1 MTDGYGRKIDY
12 MRISLTDNCNLRCS
26 YCMPEGKISDI
37 HYLPVETV
45 LKCVESAVCLGI
57 TNFRLTGGEPLIYPD
72 IEKLITK
79 MRNVSGVNFI
89 GITTNG
95 VFLSEK
101 ADVLKMAGTDSINVS
116 LDTVDSDEFRK
127 ITGRNCLKNVI
138 DGIDAAL
145 DSRIKLK
152 INTVLRSEV
161 DVLKMTEFANDKNI
175 DIRFIELMPVGIG
188 EKNDIIPRKAVIEK
202 LEKKYGKVCGVSK
215 MHDENP
221 SGTASY
227 ETINRIISENKKRHE
242 VWMNDVDIFYNK
254 YLKNHPLASKIDSWL
269 FHRKYEQL
277 VAAMESI
284 SEDKDFINKMNG
296 ISTVEVPK
304 YQAKTLPE
312 FDVFISHANKDKED
326 LIEELYQSLNTLG
339 VNIFYDKE
347 SLEWG
352 DNWKDRIL
360 NGTKKAEFAII
371 VISEN
376 FFDREWT
383 ERELAEFLNR
393 QNRNGQKLI
402 LPILHNITTEQ
413 LKAKYPLVADIQA
426 IDSAKYS

>member
-215 MHDENP
+215 MHDENGP
-221 SGTASY
+221 AEYYAFQKLGVRVGLIQAVHGKFCDRC
-227 ETINRIISENKKRHE
+227 NRIRITSDAGLKPCLADSRIIDLKEAL
-242 VWMNDVDIFYNK
+242 DIGK
-254 YLKNHPLASKIDSWL
+254 DELTKI
-269 FHRKYEQL
+269 
-277 VAAMESI
+277 M
-284 SEDKDFINKMNG
+284 
-296 ISTVEVPK
+296 
-304 YQAKTLPE
+304 
-312 FDVFISHANKDKED
+312 
-326 LIEELYQSLNTLG
+326 
-339 VNIFYDKE
+339 
-347 SLEWG
+347 
-352 DNWKDRIL
+352 
-360 NGTKKAEFAII
+360 KKAIYEKPKSHHF
-371 VISEN
+371 E
-376 FFDREWT
+376 D
-383 ERELAEFLNR
+383 
-393 QNRNGQKLI
+393 I
-402 LPILHNITTEQ
+402 LCEKETKTMNMIGG
-413 LKAKYPLVADIQA
+413 
-426 IDSAKYS
+426 

>member
-215 MHDENP
+215 MHDENGP
-221 SGTASY
+221 AEYYSFRKLGVRVGLIQAVHGKFCDRC
-227 ETINRIISENKKRHE
+227 NRIRITSDAGLKPCLADGRIIDLKEAL
-242 VWMNDVDIFYNK
+242 DIGK
-254 YLKNHPLASKIDSWL
+254 DELTKI
-269 FHRKYEQL
+269 
-277 VAAMESI
+277 M
-284 SEDKDFINKMNG
+284 
-296 ISTVEVPK
+296 
-304 YQAKTLPE
+304 
-312 FDVFISHANKDKED
+312 
-326 LIEELYQSLNTLG
+326 
-339 VNIFYDKE
+339 
-347 SLEWG
+347 
-352 DNWKDRIL
+352 
-360 NGTKKAEFAII
+360 KKAIYEKPKSHHF
-371 VISEN
+371 E
-376 FFDREWT
+376 D
-383 ERELAEFLNR
+383 
-393 QNRNGQKLI
+393 I
-402 LPILHNITTEQ
+402 LCEKETKTMNMIGG
-413 LKAKYPLVADIQA
+413 
-426 IDSAKYS
+426 

>member
-215 MHDENP
+215 MHDENGP
-221 SGTASY
+221 AEYYAFRNLGVRVGLIQAVHGKFCDRC
-227 ETINRIISENKKRHE
+227 NRIRITSDAGLKPCLADSRIIDLKEAL
-242 VWMNDVDIFYNK
+242 DIGK
-254 YLKNHPLASKIDSWL
+254 DELTKI
-269 FHRKYEQL
+269 
-277 VAAMESI
+277 M
-284 SEDKDFINKMNG
+284 
-296 ISTVEVPK
+296 
-304 YQAKTLPE
+304 
-312 FDVFISHANKDKED
+312 
-326 LIEELYQSLNTLG
+326 
-339 VNIFYDKE
+339 
-347 SLEWG
+347 
-352 DNWKDRIL
+352 
-360 NGTKKAEFAII
+360 KKAIYEKPKSHHF
-371 VISEN
+371 E
-376 FFDREWT
+376 D
-383 ERELAEFLNR
+383 
-393 QNRNGQKLI
+393 I
-402 LPILHNITTEQ
+402 LCEKETKTMNMIGG
-413 LKAKYPLVADIQA
+413 
-426 IDSAKYS
+426 

>member
-95 VFLSEK
+95 VFLSEN

-215 MHDENP
+215 MHDENGP
-221 SGTASY
+221 AEYYAFRKLGVRVGLIQAVHGKFCDRC
-227 ETINRIISENKKRHE
+227 NRIRITSDAGLKPCLADSRIIDLKEAL
-242 VWMNDVDIFYNK
+242 DIGK
-254 YLKNHPLASKIDSWL
+254 DELTKI
-269 FHRKYEQL
+269 
-277 VAAMESI
+277 M
-284 SEDKDFINKMNG
+284 
-296 ISTVEVPK
+296 
-304 YQAKTLPE
+304 
-312 FDVFISHANKDKED
+312 
-326 LIEELYQSLNTLG
+326 
-339 VNIFYDKE
+339 
-347 SLEWG
+347 
-352 DNWKDRIL
+352 
-360 NGTKKAEFAII
+360 KKAIYEKPKSHHF
-371 VISEN
+371 E
-376 FFDREWT
+376 D
-383 ERELAEFLNR
+383 
-393 QNRNGQKLI
+393 I
-402 LPILHNITTEQ
+402 LCEKETKTMNMIGG
-413 LKAKYPLVADIQA
+413 
-426 IDSAKYS
+426 

>member
-202 LEKKYGKVCGVSK
+202 LEEKYGKVCGVSK
-215 MHDENP
+215 MHDENGP
-221 SGTASY
+221 AEYYAFRKLGVRVGLIQAVHGKFCDRC
-227 ETINRIISENKKRHE
+227 NRIRITSDAGLKPCLADSRIIDLKEALDIGKDELTKIMRKAIYEKPKSHHFE
-242 VWMNDVDIFYNK
+242 DILCEKETKTMNMI
-254 YLKNHPLASKIDSWL
+254 
-269 FHRKYEQL
+269 
-277 VAAMESI
+277 
-284 SEDKDFINKMNG
+284 G
-296 ISTVEVPK
+296 
-304 YQAKTLPE
+304 
-312 FDVFISHANKDKED
+312 
-326 LIEELYQSLNTLG
+326 G
-339 VNIFYDKE
+339 
-347 SLEWG
+347 
-352 DNWKDRIL
+352 
-360 NGTKKAEFAII
+360 
-371 VISEN
+371 
-376 FFDREWT
+376 
-383 ERELAEFLNR
+383 
-393 QNRNGQKLI
+393 
-402 LPILHNITTEQ
+402 
-413 LKAKYPLVADIQA
+413 
-426 IDSAKYS
+426 

>member
-26 YCMPEGKISDI
+26 YCMPEGMISDI

-215 MHDENP
+215 MHDENGP
-221 SGTASY
+221 AEYYAFRKLGVRVGLIQAVHGKFCDRC
-227 ETINRIISENKKRHE
+227 NRIRITSDAGLKPCLADSRIIDLKEAL
-242 VWMNDVDIFYNK
+242 DIGK
-254 YLKNHPLASKIDSWL
+254 DELTKI
-269 FHRKYEQL
+269 
-277 VAAMESI
+277 M
-284 SEDKDFINKMNG
+284 
-296 ISTVEVPK
+296 
-304 YQAKTLPE
+304 
-312 FDVFISHANKDKED
+312 
-326 LIEELYQSLNTLG
+326 
-339 VNIFYDKE
+339 
-347 SLEWG
+347 
-352 DNWKDRIL
+352 
-360 NGTKKAEFAII
+360 KKAIYEKPKSHHF
-371 VISEN
+371 E
-376 FFDREWT
+376 D
-383 ERELAEFLNR
+383 
-393 QNRNGQKLI
+393 I
-402 LPILHNITTEQ
+402 LCEKETKTMNMIGG
-413 LKAKYPLVADIQA
+413 
-426 IDSAKYS
+426 

>member
-37 HYLPVETV
+37 HYLTAETV

-72 IEKLITK
+72 IEKLIAK
-79 MRNVSGVNFI
+79 MRNMSGVNFI

-101 ADVLKMAGTDSINVS
+101 ADVLKTAGTDSINVS
-116 LDTVDSDEFRK
+116 LDTIDSDEFRK
-127 ITGRNCLKNVI
+127 ITGHSCLRNVI

-161 DVLKMTEFANDKNI
+161 DVLKMIEFANDKNI

-215 MHDENP
+215 MHDENGP
-221 SGTASY
+221 AEY
-227 ETINRIISENKKRHE
+227 YA
-242 VWMNDVDIFYNK
+242 F
-254 YLKNHPLASKIDSWL
+254 
-269 FHRKYEQL
+269 RK
-277 VAAMESI
+277 
-284 SEDKDFINKMNG
+284 
-296 ISTVEVPK
+296 
-304 YQAKTLPE
+304 
-312 FDVFISHANKDKED
+312 
-326 LIEELYQSLNTLG
+326 LG
-339 VNIFYDKE
+339 VRVG
-347 SLEWG
+347 L
-352 DNWKDRIL
+352 
-360 NGTKKAEFAII
+360 
-371 VISEN
+371 
-376 FFDREWT
+376 
-383 ERELAEFLNR
+383 
-393 QNRNGQKLI
+393 
-402 LPILHNITTEQ
+402 
-413 LKAKYPLVADIQA
+413 IQA
-426 IDSAKYS
+426 VHGKFRDR

>member
-37 HYLPVETV
+37 HYLTVETV

-202 LEKKYGKVCGVSK
+202 LEEKYGKVFGVSK
-215 MHDENP
+215 MHDENGP
-221 SGTASY
+221 AEYYAFRKLGVRVGLIQAVHGKFCDRC
-227 ETINRIISENKKRHE
+227 NRIRITSDAGLKPCLADSRIIDLKEAL
-242 VWMNDVDIFYNK
+242 DIGK
-254 YLKNHPLASKIDSWL
+254 DELTKI
-269 FHRKYEQL
+269 
-277 VAAMESI
+277 M
-284 SEDKDFINKMNG
+284 
-296 ISTVEVPK
+296 
-304 YQAKTLPE
+304 
-312 FDVFISHANKDKED
+312 
-326 LIEELYQSLNTLG
+326 
-339 VNIFYDKE
+339 
-347 SLEWG
+347 
-352 DNWKDRIL
+352 
-360 NGTKKAEFAII
+360 KKAIYEKPKSHHF
-371 VISEN
+371 E
-376 FFDREWT
+376 D
-383 ERELAEFLNR
+383 
-393 QNRNGQKLI
+393 I
-402 LPILHNITTEQ
+402 LCEKETKTMNMIGG
-413 LKAKYPLVADIQA
+413 
-426 IDSAKYS
+426 

>member
-127 ITGRNCLKNVI
+127 ITGRNGLKNVI

-215 MHDENP
+215 MHDENGP
-221 SGTASY
+221 AEYYAFRKLGVRVGLIQAVHGKFCDRC
-227 ETINRIISENKKRHE
+227 NRIRITSDAGLKPCLADSRIIDLKEAL
-242 VWMNDVDIFYNK
+242 DIGK
-254 YLKNHPLASKIDSWL
+254 DELTKI
-269 FHRKYEQL
+269 
-277 VAAMESI
+277 M
-284 SEDKDFINKMNG
+284 
-296 ISTVEVPK
+296 
-304 YQAKTLPE
+304 
-312 FDVFISHANKDKED
+312 
-326 LIEELYQSLNTLG
+326 
-339 VNIFYDKE
+339 
-347 SLEWG
+347 
-352 DNWKDRIL
+352 
-360 NGTKKAEFAII
+360 KKAIYEKPKSHHF
-371 VISEN
+371 E
-376 FFDREWT
+376 D
-383 ERELAEFLNR
+383 
-393 QNRNGQKLI
+393 I
-402 LPILHNITTEQ
+402 LCEKETKTMNMIGG
-413 LKAKYPLVADIQA
+413 
-426 IDSAKYS
+426 

>member
-215 MHDENP
+215 MHDENGP
-221 SGTASY
+221 AEYYAFRKLGVRLIQAVHGKFCDRC
-227 ETINRIISENKKRHE
+227 NRIRITSDAGLKPCLADSRIIDLKEAL
-242 VWMNDVDIFYNK
+242 DIGK
-254 YLKNHPLASKIDSWL
+254 DELTKI
-269 FHRKYEQL
+269 
-277 VAAMESI
+277 M
-284 SEDKDFINKMNG
+284 
-296 ISTVEVPK
+296 
-304 YQAKTLPE
+304 
-312 FDVFISHANKDKED
+312 
-326 LIEELYQSLNTLG
+326 
-339 VNIFYDKE
+339 
-347 SLEWG
+347 
-352 DNWKDRIL
+352 
-360 NGTKKAEFAII
+360 KKAIYEKPKSHHF
-371 VISEN
+371 E
-376 FFDREWT
+376 D
-383 ERELAEFLNR
+383 
-393 QNRNGQKLI
+393 I
-402 LPILHNITTEQ
+402 LCEKETKTMNMIGG
-413 LKAKYPLVADIQA
+413 
-426 IDSAKYS
+426 

>member
-26 YCMPEGKISDI
+26 YCMPEGMISDI

-79 MRNVSGVNFI
+79 IRNVSGVNFI

-116 LDTVDSDEFRK
+116 LDTVDSYEFRK

-215 MHDENP
+215 MHDENGP
-221 SGTASY
+221 AEYYAFRKLGVRVGLIQAVHGKFCDRC
-227 ETINRIISENKKRHE
+227 NRIRITSDAGLKPCLADSRIIDLKEAL
-242 VWMNDVDIFYNK
+242 DIGK
-254 YLKNHPLASKIDSWL
+254 DELTKI
-269 FHRKYEQL
+269 
-277 VAAMESI
+277 M
-284 SEDKDFINKMNG
+284 
-296 ISTVEVPK
+296 
-304 YQAKTLPE
+304 
-312 FDVFISHANKDKED
+312 
-326 LIEELYQSLNTLG
+326 
-339 VNIFYDKE
+339 
-347 SLEWG
+347 
-352 DNWKDRIL
+352 
-360 NGTKKAEFAII
+360 KKAIYEKPKSHHF
-371 VISEN
+371 E
-376 FFDREWT
+376 D
-383 ERELAEFLNR
+383 
-393 QNRNGQKLI
+393 I
-402 LPILHNITTEQ
+402 LCEKETKTMNMIGG
-413 LKAKYPLVADIQA
+413 
-426 IDSAKYS
+426 

>member
-215 MHDENP
+215 MHDENGP
-221 SGTASY
+221 AEYYAFRKLGVRVGLIQAVHGKFCDRC
-227 ETINRIISENKKRHE
+227 NRIRITSDAGLKPCLADSRIIDLKEALDIGKDELTKIMRKAIYEKPKSHHFE
-242 VWMNDVDIFYNK
+242 DILCEKETKTMNMI
-254 YLKNHPLASKIDSWL
+254 
-269 FHRKYEQL
+269 
-277 VAAMESI
+277 
-284 SEDKDFINKMNG
+284 G
-296 ISTVEVPK
+296 
-304 YQAKTLPE
+304 
-312 FDVFISHANKDKED
+312 
-326 LIEELYQSLNTLG
+326 G
-339 VNIFYDKE
+339 
-347 SLEWG
+347 
-352 DNWKDRIL
+352 
-360 NGTKKAEFAII
+360 
-371 VISEN
+371 
-376 FFDREWT
+376 
-383 ERELAEFLNR
+383 
-393 QNRNGQKLI
+393 
-402 LPILHNITTEQ
+402 
-413 LKAKYPLVADIQA
+413 
-426 IDSAKYS
+426 

>member
-215 MHDENP
+215 MHDENGP
-221 SGTASY
+221 AEYYAFRKLGVRVGLIQAVHGKFCDRC
-227 ETINRIISENKKRHE
+227 NRIRITSDAGLKPCLADSRIIDLKEALDIGKDELTKIMKKDIYEKPKSHHFE
-242 VWMNDVDIFYNK
+242 DILCEKETKTMNMI
-254 YLKNHPLASKIDSWL
+254 
-269 FHRKYEQL
+269 
-277 VAAMESI
+277 
-284 SEDKDFINKMNG
+284 G
-296 ISTVEVPK
+296 
-304 YQAKTLPE
+304 
-312 FDVFISHANKDKED
+312 
-326 LIEELYQSLNTLG
+326 G
-339 VNIFYDKE
+339 
-347 SLEWG
+347 
-352 DNWKDRIL
+352 
-360 NGTKKAEFAII
+360 
-371 VISEN
+371 
-376 FFDREWT
+376 
-383 ERELAEFLNR
+383 
-393 QNRNGQKLI
+393 
-402 LPILHNITTEQ
+402 
-413 LKAKYPLVADIQA
+413 
-426 IDSAKYS
+426 

>member
-79 MRNVSGVNFI
+79 MKNVSGVNFI

-215 MHDENP
+215 MHDENGP
-221 SGTASY
+221 AEYYAFRKLGVRVGLIQAVHGKFCDRC
-227 ETINRIISENKKRHE
+227 NRIRITSDAGLKPCLADSRIIDLKEALDIGKDELTKIMRKAIYEKPKSHHFE
-242 VWMNDVDIFYNK
+242 DILCEKETKTMNMI
-254 YLKNHPLASKIDSWL
+254 
-269 FHRKYEQL
+269 
-277 VAAMESI
+277 
-284 SEDKDFINKMNG
+284 G
-296 ISTVEVPK
+296 
-304 YQAKTLPE
+304 
-312 FDVFISHANKDKED
+312 
-326 LIEELYQSLNTLG
+326 G
-339 VNIFYDKE
+339 
-347 SLEWG
+347 
-352 DNWKDRIL
+352 
-360 NGTKKAEFAII
+360 
-371 VISEN
+371 
-376 FFDREWT
+376 
-383 ERELAEFLNR
+383 
-393 QNRNGQKLI
+393 
-402 LPILHNITTEQ
+402 
-413 LKAKYPLVADIQA
+413 
-426 IDSAKYS
+426 

>member
-127 ITGRNCLKNVI
+127 ITGRNCIKNVI

-215 MHDENP
+215 MHDENGP
-221 SGTASY
+221 AEYYAFRKLGVRVGLIQAVHGKFCDRC
-227 ETINRIISENKKRHE
+227 NRIRITSDAGLKPCLADGRIIDLKEAL
-242 VWMNDVDIFYNK
+242 DIGK
-254 YLKNHPLASKIDSWL
+254 DELTKI
-269 FHRKYEQL
+269 
-277 VAAMESI
+277 M
-284 SEDKDFINKMNG
+284 
-296 ISTVEVPK
+296 
-304 YQAKTLPE
+304 
-312 FDVFISHANKDKED
+312 
-326 LIEELYQSLNTLG
+326 
-339 VNIFYDKE
+339 
-347 SLEWG
+347 
-352 DNWKDRIL
+352 
-360 NGTKKAEFAII
+360 KKAIYEKPKSHHF
-371 VISEN
+371 E
-376 FFDREWT
+376 D
-383 ERELAEFLNR
+383 
-393 QNRNGQKLI
+393 I
-402 LPILHNITTEQ
+402 LCEKETKTMNMIGG
-413 LKAKYPLVADIQA
+413 
-426 IDSAKYS
+426 

>member
-202 LEKKYGKVCGVSK
+202 LEEKYGKVCGVSK
-215 MHDENP
+215 MHDENGP
-221 SGTASY
+221 AEYYVFRKLGVRVGLIQAVHGKFCDRC
-227 ETINRIISENKKRHE
+227 NRIRITSDAGLKPCLADSRIIDLKEALDIGKDELTKIMRKAIYEKPKSHHFE
-242 VWMNDVDIFYNK
+242 DILCEKETKTMNMI
-254 YLKNHPLASKIDSWL
+254 
-269 FHRKYEQL
+269 
-277 VAAMESI
+277 
-284 SEDKDFINKMNG
+284 G
-296 ISTVEVPK
+296 
-304 YQAKTLPE
+304 
-312 FDVFISHANKDKED
+312 
-326 LIEELYQSLNTLG
+326 G
-339 VNIFYDKE
+339 
-347 SLEWG
+347 
-352 DNWKDRIL
+352 
-360 NGTKKAEFAII
+360 
-371 VISEN
+371 
-376 FFDREWT
+376 
-383 ERELAEFLNR
+383 
-393 QNRNGQKLI
+393 
-402 LPILHNITTEQ
+402 
-413 LKAKYPLVADIQA
+413 
-426 IDSAKYS
+426 

>member
-26 YCMPEGKISDI
+26 YCMPEGKISNI

-145 DSRIKLK
+145 DRRIKLK

-215 MHDENP
+215 MHDENGP
-221 SGTASY
+221 AEYYAFRKLGVRVGLIQAVHGKFCDRC
-227 ETINRIISENKKRHE
+227 NRIRITSDAGLKPCLADSRIIDLKEALDIGKDELTKIMRKAIYEKPKSHHFE
-242 VWMNDVDIFYNK
+242 DILCEKETKTMNMI
-254 YLKNHPLASKIDSWL
+254 
-269 FHRKYEQL
+269 
-277 VAAMESI
+277 
-284 SEDKDFINKMNG
+284 G
-296 ISTVEVPK
+296 
-304 YQAKTLPE
+304 
-312 FDVFISHANKDKED
+312 
-326 LIEELYQSLNTLG
+326 G
-339 VNIFYDKE
+339 
-347 SLEWG
+347 
-352 DNWKDRIL
+352 
-360 NGTKKAEFAII
+360 
-371 VISEN
+371 
-376 FFDREWT
+376 
-383 ERELAEFLNR
+383 
-393 QNRNGQKLI
+393 
-402 LPILHNITTEQ
+402 
-413 LKAKYPLVADIQA
+413 
-426 IDSAKYS
+426 

>member
-202 LEKKYGKVCGVSK
+202 LEKKYGKCVEYQKCMMKTDRQSITL
-215 MHDENP
+215 
-221 SGTASY
+221 SG
-227 ETINRIISENKKRHE
+227 N
-242 VWMNDVDIFYNK
+242 
-254 YLKNHPLASKIDSWL
+254 
-269 FHRKYEQL
+269 
-277 VAAMESI
+277 
-284 SEDKDFINKMNG
+284 
-296 ISTVEVPK
+296 
-304 YQAKTLPE
+304 
-312 FDVFISHANKDKED
+312 
-326 LIEELYQSLNTLG
+326 
-339 VNIFYDKE
+339 
-347 SLEWG
+347 
-352 DNWKDRIL
+352 
-360 NGTKKAEFAII
+360 
-371 VISEN
+371 
-376 FFDREWT
+376 
-383 ERELAEFLNR
+383 
-393 QNRNGQKLI
+393 
-402 LPILHNITTEQ
+402 
-413 LKAKYPLVADIQA
+413 
-426 IDSAKYS
+426 

>member
-37 HYLPVETV
+37 HYLPVEIV

-79 MRNVSGVNFI
+79 IRNLSGVNFI

-215 MHDENP
+215 MHDENGP
-221 SGTASY
+221 AEYYAFRKLGVRVGLIQAVHGKFCDRC
-227 ETINRIISENKKRHE
+227 NRIRITSDAGLKPCLADGRIIDLKEAL
-242 VWMNDVDIFYNK
+242 DIGK
-254 YLKNHPLASKIDSWL
+254 DELTKI
-269 FHRKYEQL
+269 
-277 VAAMESI
+277 M
-284 SEDKDFINKMNG
+284 
-296 ISTVEVPK
+296 
-304 YQAKTLPE
+304 
-312 FDVFISHANKDKED
+312 
-326 LIEELYQSLNTLG
+326 
-339 VNIFYDKE
+339 
-347 SLEWG
+347 
-352 DNWKDRIL
+352 
-360 NGTKKAEFAII
+360 KKAIYEKPKSHHF
-371 VISEN
+371 E
-376 FFDREWT
+376 D
-383 ERELAEFLNR
+383 
-393 QNRNGQKLI
+393 I
-402 LPILHNITTEQ
+402 LCEKETKTMNMIGG
-413 LKAKYPLVADIQA
+413 
-426 IDSAKYS
+426 

>member
-26 YCMPEGKISDI
+26 YCMPEGKISDT

-215 MHDENP
+215 MHDENGP
-221 SGTASY
+221 AEYYAFRKLGVRVGLIQAVHGKFCDRC
-227 ETINRIISENKKRHE
+227 NRIRITSDAGLKPCLADSRIIDLKEAL
-242 VWMNDVDIFYNK
+242 DIGK
-254 YLKNHPLASKIDSWL
+254 DELTKI
-269 FHRKYEQL
+269 
-277 VAAMESI
+277 M
-284 SEDKDFINKMNG
+284 
-296 ISTVEVPK
+296 
-304 YQAKTLPE
+304 
-312 FDVFISHANKDKED
+312 
-326 LIEELYQSLNTLG
+326 
-339 VNIFYDKE
+339 
-347 SLEWG
+347 
-352 DNWKDRIL
+352 
-360 NGTKKAEFAII
+360 KKAIYEKPKSHHF
-371 VISEN
+371 E
-376 FFDREWT
+376 D
-383 ERELAEFLNR
+383 
-393 QNRNGQKLI
+393 I
-402 LPILHNITTEQ
+402 LCEKETKTMNMIGG
-413 LKAKYPLVADIQA
+413 
-426 IDSAKYS
+426 

>member
-215 MHDENP
+215 MHDENGP
-221 SGTASY
+221 AEYYAFRKLGVRVGLIQAVHGKFCDRC
-227 ETINRIISENKKRHE
+227 NRIRITSDAGLKPCLADSRIIDLKEAL
-242 VWMNDVDIFYNK
+242 DIGK
-254 YLKNHPLASKIDSWL
+254 DELTKI
-269 FHRKYEQL
+269 
-277 VAAMESI
+277 M
-284 SEDKDFINKMNG
+284 
-296 ISTVEVPK
+296 
-304 YQAKTLPE
+304 
-312 FDVFISHANKDKED
+312 
-326 LIEELYQSLNTLG
+326 
-339 VNIFYDKE
+339 
-347 SLEWG
+347 
-352 DNWKDRIL
+352 
-360 NGTKKAEFAII
+360 KKAIYEKPKSHHF
-371 VISEN
+371 E
-376 FFDREWT
+376 D
-383 ERELAEFLNR
+383 
-393 QNRNGQKLI
+393 I
-402 LPILHNITTEQ
+402 LCEKETKTMNMIRG
-413 LKAKYPLVADIQA
+413 
-426 IDSAKYS
+426 

>member
-116 LDTVDSDEFRK
+116 FDTVDSDEFRK

-215 MHDENP
+215 MHDENGP
-221 SGTASY
+221 AEYYAFRKLGVRVGLIQAVHGKFCDRC
-227 ETINRIISENKKRHE
+227 NRIRITSDAGLKPCLADSRIIDLKEAL
-242 VWMNDVDIFYNK
+242 DIGK
-254 YLKNHPLASKIDSWL
+254 DELTKI
-269 FHRKYEQL
+269 
-277 VAAMESI
+277 M
-284 SEDKDFINKMNG
+284 
-296 ISTVEVPK
+296 
-304 YQAKTLPE
+304 
-312 FDVFISHANKDKED
+312 
-326 LIEELYQSLNTLG
+326 
-339 VNIFYDKE
+339 
-347 SLEWG
+347 
-352 DNWKDRIL
+352 
-360 NGTKKAEFAII
+360 KKAIYEKPKSHHF
-371 VISEN
+371 E
-376 FFDREWT
+376 D
-383 ERELAEFLNR
+383 
-393 QNRNGQKLI
+393 I
-402 LPILHNITTEQ
+402 LCEKETKTMNMIGG
-413 LKAKYPLVADIQA
+413 
-426 IDSAKYS
+426 

>member
-57 TNFRLTGGEPLIYPD
+57 TNFRLTGGEPLNYPD

-215 MHDENP
+215 MHDENGP
-221 SGTASY
+221 AEYYAFRKLGVRVGLIQAVHGKFCDRC
-227 ETINRIISENKKRHE
+227 NRIRITSDAGLKPCLADSRIIDLKEAL
-242 VWMNDVDIFYNK
+242 DIGK
-254 YLKNHPLASKIDSWL
+254 DELTKI
-269 FHRKYEQL
+269 
-277 VAAMESI
+277 M
-284 SEDKDFINKMNG
+284 
-296 ISTVEVPK
+296 
-304 YQAKTLPE
+304 
-312 FDVFISHANKDKED
+312 
-326 LIEELYQSLNTLG
+326 
-339 VNIFYDKE
+339 
-347 SLEWG
+347 
-352 DNWKDRIL
+352 
-360 NGTKKAEFAII
+360 KKAIYEKPKSHHF
-371 VISEN
+371 E
-376 FFDREWT
+376 D
-383 ERELAEFLNR
+383 
-393 QNRNGQKLI
+393 I
-402 LPILHNITTEQ
+402 LCEKETKTMNMIGG
-413 LKAKYPLVADIQA
+413 
-426 IDSAKYS
+426 

>member
-101 ADVLKMAGTDSINVS
+101 ADVLKTAGTDSINVS
-116 LDTVDSDEFRK
+116 LDTIDSDEFRK
-127 ITGRNCLKNVI
+127 ITGHSCLRNVI

-161 DVLKMTEFANDKNI
+161 DVLKMIEFANDKNI

-215 MHDENP
+215 MHDENGP
-221 SGTASY
+221 AEYYAFRKLGVRVGLIQAVHGKFCDRC
-227 ETINRIISENKKRHE
+227 NRIRITSDAGLKPCLADSRIIDLKEALDIGKDELTKIMRKAIYEKPKSHHFE
-242 VWMNDVDIFYNK
+242 DILCEKETKTMNMI
-254 YLKNHPLASKIDSWL
+254 
-269 FHRKYEQL
+269 
-277 VAAMESI
+277 
-284 SEDKDFINKMNG
+284 G
-296 ISTVEVPK
+296 
-304 YQAKTLPE
+304 
-312 FDVFISHANKDKED
+312 
-326 LIEELYQSLNTLG
+326 G
-339 VNIFYDKE
+339 
-347 SLEWG
+347 
-352 DNWKDRIL
+352 
-360 NGTKKAEFAII
+360 
-371 VISEN
+371 
-376 FFDREWT
+376 
-383 ERELAEFLNR
+383 
-393 QNRNGQKLI
+393 
-402 LPILHNITTEQ
+402 
-413 LKAKYPLVADIQA
+413 
-426 IDSAKYS
+426 

>member
-215 MHDENP
+215 MHDENGP
-221 SGTASY
+221 AEYYAFRKLGVRVGLIQAVHGKFCDRC
-227 ETINRIISENKKRHE
+227 NRIRITSDAGLKPCLADSRIIDLKEAL
-242 VWMNDVDIFYNK
+242 DIGK
-254 YLKNHPLASKIDSWL
+254 DELTKI
-269 FHRKYEQL
+269 
-277 VAAMESI
+277 M
-284 SEDKDFINKMNG
+284 
-296 ISTVEVPK
+296 
-304 YQAKTLPE
+304 
-312 FDVFISHANKDKED
+312 
-326 LIEELYQSLNTLG
+326 
-339 VNIFYDKE
+339 
-347 SLEWG
+347 
-352 DNWKDRIL
+352 
-360 NGTKKAEFAII
+360 KKAI
-371 VISEN
+371 
-376 FFDREWT
+376 
-383 ERELAEFLNR
+383 
-393 QNRNGQKLI
+393 
-402 LPILHNITTEQ
+402 
-413 LKAKYPLVADIQA
+413 Y
-426 IDSAKYS
+426 

>member
-1 MTDGYGRKIDY
+1 MVVKSMTDGYGRKIDY

-215 MHDENP
+215 MHDENGP
-221 SGTASY
+221 AEYYAFRKLGVRVGLIQAVHGKFCDRC
-227 ETINRIISENKKRHE
+227 NRIRITSDAGLKPCLADSRIIDLKEAL
-242 VWMNDVDIFYNK
+242 DIGK
-254 YLKNHPLASKIDSWL
+254 DELTKI
-269 FHRKYEQL
+269 
-277 VAAMESI
+277 M
-284 SEDKDFINKMNG
+284 
-296 ISTVEVPK
+296 
-304 YQAKTLPE
+304 
-312 FDVFISHANKDKED
+312 
-326 LIEELYQSLNTLG
+326 
-339 VNIFYDKE
+339 
-347 SLEWG
+347 
-352 DNWKDRIL
+352 
-360 NGTKKAEFAII
+360 KKAIYEKPKSHHF
-371 VISEN
+371 E
-376 FFDREWT
+376 D
-383 ERELAEFLNR
+383 
-393 QNRNGQKLI
+393 I
-402 LPILHNITTEQ
+402 LCEKETKTMNMIGG
-413 LKAKYPLVADIQA
+413 
-426 IDSAKYS
+426 

>member
-57 TNFRLTGGEPLIYPD
+57 TNFRLTGGESLIYPD

-215 MHDENP
+215 MHDENGP
-221 SGTASY
+221 AEYYAFRKLGVRVGLIQAVHGKFCDRC
-227 ETINRIISENKKRHE
+227 NRIRITSDAGLKPCLADSRIIDLKEAL
-242 VWMNDVDIFYNK
+242 DIGK
-254 YLKNHPLASKIDSWL
+254 DELTKI
-269 FHRKYEQL
+269 
-277 VAAMESI
+277 M
-284 SEDKDFINKMNG
+284 
-296 ISTVEVPK
+296 
-304 YQAKTLPE
+304 
-312 FDVFISHANKDKED
+312 
-326 LIEELYQSLNTLG
+326 
-339 VNIFYDKE
+339 
-347 SLEWG
+347 
-352 DNWKDRIL
+352 
-360 NGTKKAEFAII
+360 KKAIYEKPKSHHF
-371 VISEN
+371 E
-376 FFDREWT
+376 D
-383 ERELAEFLNR
+383 
-393 QNRNGQKLI
+393 I
-402 LPILHNITTEQ
+402 LCEKETKTMNMIGG
-413 LKAKYPLVADIQA
+413 
-426 IDSAKYS
+426 

>member
-101 ADVLKMAGTDSINVS
+101 ADVLKMAGIDSINVS

-215 MHDENP
+215 MHDENGP
-221 SGTASY
+221 AEYYAFRKLGVRVGLIQAVHGKFCDRC
-227 ETINRIISENKKRHE
+227 NRIRITSDAGLKPCLADGRIIDLKEAL
-242 VWMNDVDIFYNK
+242 DIGK
-254 YLKNHPLASKIDSWL
+254 DELTKI
-269 FHRKYEQL
+269 
-277 VAAMESI
+277 M
-284 SEDKDFINKMNG
+284 
-296 ISTVEVPK
+296 
-304 YQAKTLPE
+304 
-312 FDVFISHANKDKED
+312 
-326 LIEELYQSLNTLG
+326 
-339 VNIFYDKE
+339 
-347 SLEWG
+347 
-352 DNWKDRIL
+352 
-360 NGTKKAEFAII
+360 KKAIYEKPKSHHF
-371 VISEN
+371 E
-376 FFDREWT
+376 D
-383 ERELAEFLNR
+383 
-393 QNRNGQKLI
+393 I
-402 LPILHNITTEQ
+402 LCEKETKTMNMIGG
-413 LKAKYPLVADIQA
+413 
-426 IDSAKYS
+426 

>member
-161 DVLKMTEFANDKNI
+161 DVLEMTEFANDKNI

-215 MHDENP
+215 MHDENGP
-221 SGTASY
+221 AEYYAFRKLGVRVGLIQAVHGKFCDRC
-227 ETINRIISENKKRHE
+227 NRIRITSDAGLKPCLADSRIIDLKEALDIGKDELIKIMRKAIYEKPKSHHFE
-242 VWMNDVDIFYNK
+242 DILCEKETKTMNMI
-254 YLKNHPLASKIDSWL
+254 
-269 FHRKYEQL
+269 
-277 VAAMESI
+277 
-284 SEDKDFINKMNG
+284 G
-296 ISTVEVPK
+296 
-304 YQAKTLPE
+304 
-312 FDVFISHANKDKED
+312 
-326 LIEELYQSLNTLG
+326 G
-339 VNIFYDKE
+339 
-347 SLEWG
+347 
-352 DNWKDRIL
+352 
-360 NGTKKAEFAII
+360 
-371 VISEN
+371 
-376 FFDREWT
+376 
-383 ERELAEFLNR
+383 
-393 QNRNGQKLI
+393 
-402 LPILHNITTEQ
+402 
-413 LKAKYPLVADIQA
+413 
-426 IDSAKYS
+426 

>member
-57 TNFRLTGGEPLIYPD
+57 TNFRLTGGEPLISPD

-215 MHDENP
+215 MHDENGP
-221 SGTASY
+221 AEYYAFRKLGVRVGLIQAVHGKFCDRC
-227 ETINRIISENKKRHE
+227 NRIRITSDAGLKPCLADSRIIDLKEAL
-242 VWMNDVDIFYNK
+242 DIGK
-254 YLKNHPLASKIDSWL
+254 DELTKI
-269 FHRKYEQL
+269 
-277 VAAMESI
+277 M
-284 SEDKDFINKMNG
+284 
-296 ISTVEVPK
+296 
-304 YQAKTLPE
+304 
-312 FDVFISHANKDKED
+312 
-326 LIEELYQSLNTLG
+326 
-339 VNIFYDKE
+339 
-347 SLEWG
+347 
-352 DNWKDRIL
+352 
-360 NGTKKAEFAII
+360 KKAIYEKPKSHHF
-371 VISEN
+371 E
-376 FFDREWT
+376 D
-383 ERELAEFLNR
+383 
-393 QNRNGQKLI
+393 I
-402 LPILHNITTEQ
+402 LCEKETKTMNMIGG
-413 LKAKYPLVADIQA
+413 
-426 IDSAKYS
+426 

>member
-215 MHDENP
+215 MHDENGP
-221 SGTASY
+221 AEYYAFRKLGVRVGLIQAVHGKFCDRC
-227 ETINRIISENKKRHE
+227 NRIRITSDAGLKPCLADGRIIDLKEAL
-242 VWMNDVDIFYNK
+242 DIGK
-254 YLKNHPLASKIDSWL
+254 DELTKI
-269 FHRKYEQL
+269 
-277 VAAMESI
+277 M
-284 SEDKDFINKMNG
+284 
-296 ISTVEVPK
+296 
-304 YQAKTLPE
+304 
-312 FDVFISHANKDKED
+312 
-326 LIEELYQSLNTLG
+326 
-339 VNIFYDKE
+339 
-347 SLEWG
+347 
-352 DNWKDRIL
+352 
-360 NGTKKAEFAII
+360 KKAIYEKPKSHHF
-371 VISEN
+371 E
-376 FFDREWT
+376 D
-383 ERELAEFLNR
+383 
-393 QNRNGQKLI
+393 I
-402 LPILHNITTEQ
+402 LCEKETKTTNM
-413 LKAKYPLVADIQA
+413 IGG
-426 IDSAKYS
+426 

>member
-161 DVLKMTEFANDKNI
+161 DVLKMTEFANDKSI

-215 MHDENP
+215 MHDENGP
-221 SGTASY
+221 AEYYAFRKLGVRVGLIQAVHGKFCDRC
-227 ETINRIISENKKRHE
+227 NRIRITSDAGLKPCLADSRIIDLKEAL
-242 VWMNDVDIFYNK
+242 DIGK
-254 YLKNHPLASKIDSWL
+254 DELTKI
-269 FHRKYEQL
+269 
-277 VAAMESI
+277 M
-284 SEDKDFINKMNG
+284 
-296 ISTVEVPK
+296 
-304 YQAKTLPE
+304 
-312 FDVFISHANKDKED
+312 
-326 LIEELYQSLNTLG
+326 
-339 VNIFYDKE
+339 
-347 SLEWG
+347 
-352 DNWKDRIL
+352 
-360 NGTKKAEFAII
+360 KKAIYEKPKSHHF
-371 VISEN
+371 E
-376 FFDREWT
+376 D
-383 ERELAEFLNR
+383 
-393 QNRNGQKLI
+393 I
-402 LPILHNITTEQ
+402 LCEKETKTMNMIGG
-413 LKAKYPLVADIQA
+413 
-426 IDSAKYS
+426 

>member
-202 LEKKYGKVCGVSK
+202 LEEKYGKVCGVSK
-215 MHDENP
+215 MHDENGP
-221 SGTASY
+221 AEYYAFRKLGVRVGLIQAVHGKFCDRC
-227 ETINRIISENKKRHE
+227 NRIRITSDAGLKPCLADSRIIDLKEALDIGKDELTKIMRKAIYEKPKSHHFE
-242 VWMNDVDIFYNK
+242 DILCEKETKTMNMI
-254 YLKNHPLASKIDSWL
+254 
-269 FHRKYEQL
+269 R
-277 VAAMESI
+277 
-284 SEDKDFINKMNG
+284 G
-296 ISTVEVPK
+296 
-304 YQAKTLPE
+304 
-312 FDVFISHANKDKED
+312 
-326 LIEELYQSLNTLG
+326 
-339 VNIFYDKE
+339 
-347 SLEWG
+347 
-352 DNWKDRIL
+352 
-360 NGTKKAEFAII
+360 
-371 VISEN
+371 
-376 FFDREWT
+376 
-383 ERELAEFLNR
+383 
-393 QNRNGQKLI
+393 
-402 LPILHNITTEQ
+402 
-413 LKAKYPLVADIQA
+413 
-426 IDSAKYS
+426 

>member
-79 MRNVSGVNFI
+79 MRNMSGVNFI

-215 MHDENP
+215 MHDENGP
-221 SGTASY
+221 AEYYAFRKLGVRVGLIQAVHGKFCDRC
-227 ETINRIISENKKRHE
+227 NRIRITSDAGLKPCLADSRIIDLKEAL
-242 VWMNDVDIFYNK
+242 DIGK
-254 YLKNHPLASKIDSWL
+254 DELTKI
-269 FHRKYEQL
+269 
-277 VAAMESI
+277 M
-284 SEDKDFINKMNG
+284 
-296 ISTVEVPK
+296 
-304 YQAKTLPE
+304 
-312 FDVFISHANKDKED
+312 
-326 LIEELYQSLNTLG
+326 
-339 VNIFYDKE
+339 
-347 SLEWG
+347 
-352 DNWKDRIL
+352 
-360 NGTKKAEFAII
+360 KKAIYEKPKSHHF
-371 VISEN
+371 E
-376 FFDREWT
+376 D
-383 ERELAEFLNR
+383 
-393 QNRNGQKLI
+393 I
-402 LPILHNITTEQ
+402 LCEKETKTMNMIGG
-413 LKAKYPLVADIQA
+413 
-426 IDSAKYS
+426 

>member
-161 DVLKMTEFANDKNI
+161 DVLKITEFANDKNI

-215 MHDENP
+215 MHDENGP
-221 SGTASY
+221 AEYYAFRKLGVRVGLIQAVHGKFCDRC
-227 ETINRIISENKKRHE
+227 NRIRITSDAGLKPCLADSRIIDLKEAL
-242 VWMNDVDIFYNK
+242 DIGK
-254 YLKNHPLASKIDSWL
+254 DELTKI
-269 FHRKYEQL
+269 
-277 VAAMESI
+277 M
-284 SEDKDFINKMNG
+284 
-296 ISTVEVPK
+296 
-304 YQAKTLPE
+304 
-312 FDVFISHANKDKED
+312 
-326 LIEELYQSLNTLG
+326 
-339 VNIFYDKE
+339 
-347 SLEWG
+347 
-352 DNWKDRIL
+352 
-360 NGTKKAEFAII
+360 KKAIYEKPKSHHF
-371 VISEN
+371 E
-376 FFDREWT
+376 D
-383 ERELAEFLNR
+383 
-393 QNRNGQKLI
+393 I
-402 LPILHNITTEQ
+402 LCEKETKTMNMIGG
-413 LKAKYPLVADIQA
+413 
-426 IDSAKYS
+426 

>member
-95 VFLSEK
+95 VFLGEK

-215 MHDENP
+215 MHDENGP
-221 SGTASY
+221 AEYYAFRKLGVRVGLIQAVHGKFCDRC
-227 ETINRIISENKKRHE
+227 NRIRITSDAGLKPCLADSRIIDLKEAL
-242 VWMNDVDIFYNK
+242 DIGK
-254 YLKNHPLASKIDSWL
+254 DELTKI
-269 FHRKYEQL
+269 
-277 VAAMESI
+277 M
-284 SEDKDFINKMNG
+284 
-296 ISTVEVPK
+296 
-304 YQAKTLPE
+304 
-312 FDVFISHANKDKED
+312 
-326 LIEELYQSLNTLG
+326 
-339 VNIFYDKE
+339 
-347 SLEWG
+347 
-352 DNWKDRIL
+352 
-360 NGTKKAEFAII
+360 KKAIYEKPKSHHF
-371 VISEN
+371 E
-376 FFDREWT
+376 D
-383 ERELAEFLNR
+383 
-393 QNRNGQKLI
+393 I
-402 LPILHNITTEQ
+402 LCEKETKTMNMIGG
-413 LKAKYPLVADIQA
+413 
-426 IDSAKYS
+426 

>member
-127 ITGRNCLKNVI
+127 ITGRNCLKNDI

-215 MHDENP
+215 MHDENGP
-221 SGTASY
+221 AEYYAFRKLGVRVGLIQAVHGKFCDRC
-227 ETINRIISENKKRHE
+227 NRIRITSDAGLKPCLADGRIIDLKEAL
-242 VWMNDVDIFYNK
+242 DIGK
-254 YLKNHPLASKIDSWL
+254 DELTKI
-269 FHRKYEQL
+269 
-277 VAAMESI
+277 M
-284 SEDKDFINKMNG
+284 
-296 ISTVEVPK
+296 
-304 YQAKTLPE
+304 
-312 FDVFISHANKDKED
+312 
-326 LIEELYQSLNTLG
+326 
-339 VNIFYDKE
+339 
-347 SLEWG
+347 
-352 DNWKDRIL
+352 
-360 NGTKKAEFAII
+360 KKAIYEKPKSHHF
-371 VISEN
+371 E
-376 FFDREWT
+376 D
-383 ERELAEFLNR
+383 
-393 QNRNGQKLI
+393 I
-402 LPILHNITTEQ
+402 LCEKETKTMNMIGG
-413 LKAKYPLVADIQA
+413 
-426 IDSAKYS
+426 

>member
-202 LEKKYGKVCGVSK
+202 LEEKYGKVCGVSK
-215 MHDENP
+215 MHDENGP
-221 SGTASY
+221 AEYYAFRKLGVRVGLIQAVHGKFCDRC
-227 ETINRIISENKKRHE
+227 NRIRITSDAGLKLCLADSRIIDLKEALDIGKDELTKIMRKAIYEKPKSHHFE
-242 VWMNDVDIFYNK
+242 DILCEKETKTMNMI
-254 YLKNHPLASKIDSWL
+254 
-269 FHRKYEQL
+269 
-277 VAAMESI
+277 
-284 SEDKDFINKMNG
+284 G
-296 ISTVEVPK
+296 
-304 YQAKTLPE
+304 
-312 FDVFISHANKDKED
+312 
-326 LIEELYQSLNTLG
+326 G
-339 VNIFYDKE
+339 
-347 SLEWG
+347 
-352 DNWKDRIL
+352 
-360 NGTKKAEFAII
+360 
-371 VISEN
+371 
-376 FFDREWT
+376 
-383 ERELAEFLNR
+383 
-393 QNRNGQKLI
+393 
-402 LPILHNITTEQ
+402 
-413 LKAKYPLVADIQA
+413 
-426 IDSAKYS
+426 

>member
-57 TNFRLTGGEPLIYPD
+57 TNFRLTGGEPLICPD

-215 MHDENP
+215 MHDENGP
-221 SGTASY
+221 AEYYAFRKLGVRVGLIQAVHGKFCDRC
-227 ETINRIISENKKRHE
+227 NRIRITSDAGLKPCLADGRIIDLKEAL
-242 VWMNDVDIFYNK
+242 DIGK
-254 YLKNHPLASKIDSWL
+254 DELTKI
-269 FHRKYEQL
+269 
-277 VAAMESI
+277 M
-284 SEDKDFINKMNG
+284 
-296 ISTVEVPK
+296 
-304 YQAKTLPE
+304 
-312 FDVFISHANKDKED
+312 
-326 LIEELYQSLNTLG
+326 
-339 VNIFYDKE
+339 
-347 SLEWG
+347 
-352 DNWKDRIL
+352 
-360 NGTKKAEFAII
+360 KKAIYEKPKSHHF
-371 VISEN
+371 E
-376 FFDREWT
+376 D
-383 ERELAEFLNR
+383 
-393 QNRNGQKLI
+393 I
-402 LPILHNITTEQ
+402 LCEKETKTMNMIGG
-413 LKAKYPLVADIQA
+413 
-426 IDSAKYS
+426 